1 MIDGEINLENLKNT
15 MKKIQKKGFAHK
27 TQDTLQISKENTDAL
42 LAVTKIPREL
52 YIKKYGPT
60 VGDRVRN
67 LLTSSPKI

>member
-1 MIDGEINLENLKNT
+1 MIDGEINLENLKKT

-67 LLTSSPKI
+67 LLISSPKI